1 MNSEEFREFYQE
13 YFEFS
18 KRIAAGVVKNRS
30 TAEDISQEV
39 FCYFY
44 KIKEKLDNTN
54 ERKLHALV
62 VVESTNKARDY
73 LRKAHVKREV
83 SPLDEVTE
91 RVRVEKA
98 ESVEAMVI
106 GIETCEYMSMA
117 LEKLRRK
124 NQMNYEIF
132 VKVKYM
138 DIPPEMVAEEY
149 EITKNNVNNRIL
161 RTRLWL
167 KKELSKMYGD

>member
-1 MNSEEFREFYQE
+1 MN
-13 YFEFS
+13 
-18 KRIAAGVVKNRS
+18 
-30 TAEDISQEV
+30 
-39 FCYFY
+39 
-44 KIKEKLDNTN
+44 
-54 ERKLHALV
+54 
-62 VVESTNKARDY
+62 
-73 LRKAHVKREV
+73 
-83 SPLDEVTE
+83 
-91 RVRVEKA
+91 
-98 ESVEAMVI
+98 
-106 GIETCEYMSMA
+106 MA

>member
-1 MNSEEFREFYQE
+1 MDSEEFREFYQK

-18 KRIAAGVVKNRS
+18 KRIAAGVVKNCS
-30 TAEDISQEV
+30 TAEDVSQEV

-44 KIKEKLDNTN
+44 RIMERLDNTN
-54 ERKLHALV
+54 ERMLHALV

-73 LRKAHVKREV
+73 LRKAHVRREV

-91 RVRVEKA
+91 SERVKKA
-98 ESVEAMVI
+98 ESAEAMVL

-124 NQMNYEIF
+124 NRMNYEIF
-132 VKVKYM
+132 MKVKYM
-138 DIPPEMVAEEY
+138 DISPEMVAEEY
-149 EITKNNVNNRIL
+149 GITRNNVNNRIL
-161 RTRLWL
+161 RTKLWL
-167 KKELSKMYGD
+167 REELSKMYGE

>member
-30 TAEDISQEV
+30 AAEDVSQEV

-44 KIKEKLDNTN
+44 KIKERLDNTN
-54 ERKLHALV
+54 EKKLHALV

-91 RVRVEKA
+91 REPVKKS
-98 ESVEAMVI
+98 ESAEAMVL
-106 GIETCEYMSMA
+106 GIETCEYMSMSF
-117 LEKLRRK
+117 EKLRRK
-124 NQMNYEIF
+124 NRMNYEIF
-132 VKVKYM
+132 MKVKYM
-138 DIPPEMVAEEY
+138 DIPPEVVAEEY
-149 EITKNNVNNRIL
+149 GITRNNVNNRIL

-167 KKELSKMYGD
+167 REELSKMYGD